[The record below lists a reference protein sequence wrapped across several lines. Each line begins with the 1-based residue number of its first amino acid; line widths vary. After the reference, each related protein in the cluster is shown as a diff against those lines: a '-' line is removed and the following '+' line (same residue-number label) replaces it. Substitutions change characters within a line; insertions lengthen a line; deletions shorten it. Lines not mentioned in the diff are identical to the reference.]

1 MGLPHDG
8 NARHALG
15 GVAGNAGLFGSAED
29 LLIYGRAWLAML
41 RGEENGLL
49 TPSLARLAVADHT
62 SALGPPRGL
71 GWALSQPG
79 LAEPAAAPAP
89 WELPFAEPAPWAAI
103 SPRFSGELLSPRS
116 FGHTGFTGTSLWI
129 DPEKDLV
136 IVLLTNYVHGEKK
149 LPLMPVRARLHNAVV
164 ADLRL

>member
-62 SALGPPRGL
+62 SALGPPRGAGL
-71 GWALSQPG
+71 GPVPAWTGGAGGSPGSLGAALCRAG
-79 LAEPAAAPAP
+79 
-89 WELPFAEPAPWAAI
+89 
-103 SPRFSGELLSPRS
+103 
-116 FGHTGFTGTSLWI
+116 
-129 DPEKDLV
+129 
-136 IVLLTNYVHGEKK
+136 
-149 LPLMPVRARLHNAVV
+149 PLGRH
-164 ADLRL
+164 